1 MSPGSNDASPTH
13 NIKFW
18 ALGIALVSGI
28 LVGLSAYTIRYA
40 EAFSYLS
47 DNPTACLNCHVMREE
62 FDAWNRSS
70 HKAVA
75 TCNSCHTPHSSLA
88 AKWAVKGL
96 NGVKH
101 SFAFTTGL
109 FPEPIRITPF
119 DAGIAQANCI
129 ACHETAVS
137 QIHGAGPGQD
147 RACTSCHGNV
157 GHDSRLF

>member
-1 MSPGSNDASPTH
+1 MSTATDVTPPTRAVH
-13 NIKFW
+13 AWAIGAAL
-18 ALGIALVSGI
+18 ALGV
-28 LVGLSAYTIRYA
+28 LVGLSVFTIRYA

-47 DNPTACLNCHVMREE
+47 DNPSACMNCHIMREQFE
-62 FDAWNRSS
+62 AWNRSS
-70 HKAVA
+70 HRAAA

-109 FPEPIRITPF
+109 FHEPIRITPF
-119 DAGIAQANCI
+119 DAAIAQANCI
-129 ACHETAVS
+129 DCHETAVS
-137 QIHGAGPGQD
+137 QIHGAAPGGD